1 MGVGFAHKDKK
12 EAIERINKPR
22 YDKITGEEVKPI
34 NSYFTSDLDEPT
46 EDGYTKNSW
55 GEKIELKSF
64 STGVFV
70 ELPKELLKELK
81 WKAGDE
87 IEVSST
93 ENCFDWGRFVTTNHQ
108 DDRSGVKSLVL
119 RNLSKEK

>member
-1 MGVGFAHKDKK
+1 M
-12 EAIERINKPR
+12 
-22 YDKITGEEVKPI
+22 
-34 NSYFTSDLDEPT
+34 
-46 EDGYTKNSW
+46 
-55 GEKIELKSF
+55 ELKSF

-70 ELPKELLKELK
+70 ELPEELLKELE

-93 ENCFDWGRFVTTNHQ
+93 ENCFDWGE
-108 DDRSGVKSLVL
+108 VKSLIL

>member
-1 MGVGFAHKDKK
+1 MK
-12 EAIERINKPR
+12 
-22 YDKITGEEVKPI
+22 
-34 NSYFTSDLDEPT
+34 
-46 EDGYTKNSW
+46 YTKNFW

-81 WKAGDE
+81 WKAGDK
-87 IEVSST
+87 IEVSET
-93 ENCFDWGRFVTTNHQ
+93 ENCFDWGE
-108 DDRSGVKSLVL
+108 VKSMIL

>member
-1 MGVGFAHKDKK
+1 MGKETVGKI
-12 EAIERINKPR
+12 EQLTAIERINKPR

-34 NSYFTSDLDEPT
+34 NSYFTTDLDEPT
-46 EDGYTKNSW
+46 EGYTKNFW
-55 GEKIELKSF
+55 GETIELKSF
-64 STGVFV
+64 TTGVFV
-70 ELPKELLKELK
+70 ELPEELLKELK

-93 ENCFDWGRFVTTNHQ
+93 ENCFDWGE
-108 DDRSGVKSLVL
+108 VKSLIL

>member
-1 MGVGFAHKDKK
+1 MIKK
-12 EAIERINKPR
+12 EAVERINKPR
-22 YDKITGEEVKPI
+22 KDKITGEEVKPI

-46 EDGYTKNSW
+46 EDGYTKNFW
-55 GEKIELKSF
+55 GETIELKSF
-64 STGVFV
+64 ATGVFV
-70 ELPKELLKELK
+70 ELPEELLKELE

-93 ENCFDWGRFVTTNHQ
+93 ENCFDWGE
-108 DDRSGVKSLVL
+108 VKSMIL

>member
-1 MGVGFAHKDKK
+1 MDGKLKQIGEVEMNKK

-22 YDKITGEEVKPI
+22 KDKITGEEVKPI

-46 EDGYTKNSW
+46 EDSYVTKAEIDMYDRLCLP
-55 GEKIELKSF
+55 EK
-64 STGVFV
+64 
-70 ELPKELLKELK
+70 LLSEMG

-87 IEVSST
+87 IEVSKT
-93 ENCFDWGRFVTTNHQ
+93 ENCFDWGE
-108 DDRSGVKSLVL
+108 VKSLVL